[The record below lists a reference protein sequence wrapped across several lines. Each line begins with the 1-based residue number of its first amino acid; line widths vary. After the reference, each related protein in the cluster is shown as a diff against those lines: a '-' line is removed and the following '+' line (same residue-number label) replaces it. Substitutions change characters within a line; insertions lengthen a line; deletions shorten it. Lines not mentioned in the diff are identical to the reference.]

1 MGYVWGDRRP
11 RDDTAQEDDERA
23 DAEERAPV

>member
-11 RDDTAQEDDERA
+11 RHDPGQEDDERA